1 VPDADTLWESPRGED
16 GCACLADIEIR
27 FHLWHD
33 RPRAGRTP
41 AGGAALI
48 VCHCQGVSDRSIRE
62 AVREGAR
69 SVRQVARACRAGR
82 MCGGCR
88 PAICEIISVESTD
101 LAAPSFLPAEG
112 LVGAG

>member
-1 VPDADTLWESPRGED
+1 
-16 GCACLADIEIR
+16 
-27 FHLWHD
+27 
-33 RPRAGRTP
+33 
-41 AGGAALI
+41 LI

-69 SVRQVARACRAGR
+69 TVGQVARACRAGR

-88 PAICEIISVESTD
+88 PAICEIISREAIDVAPPT
-101 LAAPSFLPAEG
+101 LAHVEG

>member
-1 VPDADTLWESPRGED
+1 M
-16 GCACLADIEIR
+16 
-27 FHLWHD
+27 
-33 RPRAGRTP
+33 
-41 AGGAALI
+41 I
-48 VCHCQGVSDRSIRE
+48 VCHCQGVSDRQVRK

-88 PAICEIISVESTD
+88 PVISEIISSEACE
-101 LAAPSFLPAEG
+101 AAPAAFGHVEG